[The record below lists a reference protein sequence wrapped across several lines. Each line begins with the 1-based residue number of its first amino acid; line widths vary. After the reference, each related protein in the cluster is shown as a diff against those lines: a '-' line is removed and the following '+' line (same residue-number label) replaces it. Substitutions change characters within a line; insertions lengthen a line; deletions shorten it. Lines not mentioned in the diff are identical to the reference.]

1 MPIIPPKTGEDFL
14 AVMALLVSDFG
25 FLLFYILSS
34 WFQISDII
42 VEIWLARNNDIIAS
56 NGRFFMSDTQLHFR
70 LQIQLTVDS

>member
-56 NGRFFMSDTQLHFR
+56 NGRSFMSDTQLHFR

>member
-42 VEIWLARNNDIIAS
+42 VEIWLAHNNDIIAS
-56 NGRFFMSDTQLHFR
+56 NGRSFMSDTQLHFR
-70 LQIQLTVDS
+70 LQNQLTVDS

>member
-42 VEIWLARNNDIIAS
+42 VEIWLAHNNDIIAS
-56 NGRFFMSDTQLHFR
+56 NGRSFMSDTQLHFR
-70 LQIQLTVDS
+70 LQIQLTFDS

>member
-1 MPIIPPKTGEDFL
+1 MLIIPPKTGEDFL
-14 AVMALLVSDFG
+14 AVMALLVSDFE

-42 VEIWLARNNDIIAS
+42 VEIWLAHNNDIIAS
-56 NGRFFMSDTQLHFR
+56 NGRSFMSDTQLHFR